1 MRRHVPL
8 IAILALAAGLRLFG
22 IGHGFP
28 ETGYVP
34 DTHIVRGALG
44 MAQEKSLTP
53 PSGRYSTYPNLL
65 PYVLLPV
72 YGVQYIGG
80 RATGAWGGVEEF
92 KQRVLLEPA
101 LVHGPARVV
110 VTMLGLLF
118 PLAVYLVLVRRRRA
132 GEGGDDTASDDGS
145 PPPLPREHSANAG
158 ARCAALV
165 GAYLAATCLLAVHF
179 SVQERP
185 WMPLTA
191 FGLLA
196 CVPAATYVRT
206 GRLRSLVWSAVWGAA
221 AAASHQAGLP
231 MLGVA
236 GLAWLF
242 GPLGWSRSQALK
254 QRLVHGV
261 LAVVAFG
268 VFALVV
274 GYNGVLVHGAPEA
287 VAGQALEGQSDAAQL
302 EHDLS
307 IGGQSIVLD
316 VRWASL
322 ARLSRA
328 LVGYDPV
335 VCLLA
340 LVGLVAALRG
350 SATRVPTVFAICWLA
365 FFTTNQNDHVRYLL
379 PGLAFACVPAA
390 VGAQLLYERGGAFG
404 RALLL
409 LLLAVPLVQSAR
421 LAWLLDRPDSRELA
435 LDVLTRFEPA
445 GVVAIDRYGP
455 VPPPNAASLARIAQW
470 RELGARESAE
480 AFWLAEGGL
489 DDGPL
494 DWVPLG
500 ELFVFDER
508 HRGWDFAPKRPA
520 ALADLTDPEALLDA
534 LGVTHVLL
542 VDRDTSDGVP
552 PLVVDRAPSLPIERG
567 TSEGRPAPKLPPIA
581 LAERPI
587 WDYGPTDA
595 ELRLP
600 TELDFPLTSLWAVER
615 PGPYLALHARASR

>member
-1 MRRHVPL
+1 MRRLLPL

-22 IGHGFP
+22 IGHGLP
-28 ETGYVP
+28 ETGHVP

-44 MAQEKSLTP
+44 MAQEKTLTP

-65 PYVLLPV
+65 PYTLLPV
-72 YGVQYIGG
+72 FGVEYLVG

-92 KQRVLLEPA
+92 KQRVLLDPA
-101 LVHGPARVV
+101 IVHGPARVV
-110 VTMLGLLF
+110 VALLGLLF
-118 PLAVYLVLVRRRRA
+118 PLAVYLVLVRRR
-132 GEGGDDTASDDGS
+132 
-145 PPPLPREHSANAG
+145 G
-158 ARCAALV
+158 ARDRDADGADMDGDEPNGDEPGTRRTALF

-206 GRLRSLVWSAVWGAA
+206 GRLRSLVWSAVFGAA

-242 GPLGWSRSQALK
+242 GPLGWRGADAWK

-261 LAVVAFG
+261 VAVAAFAVLTLA
-268 VFALVV
+268 V
-274 GYNGVLVHGAPEA
+274 GYNGALVHGAPEA
-287 VAGQALEGQSDAAQL
+287 VAGEGDVAQP

-307 IGGQSIVLD
+307 LGGQSIVLD
-316 VRWASL
+316 LRLASL

-328 LVGYDPV
+328 LIGYDPV

-350 SATRVPTVFAICWLA
+350 RATRVPTVFAIGWLA

-390 VGAQLLYERGGAFG
+390 VGARILFERGGAPG
-404 RALLL
+404 RAALVV
-409 LLLAVPLVQSAR
+409 LLALPLVQSAR
-421 LAWLLDRPDSRELA
+421 LAWLLDRPDTRTLA
-435 LDVLTRFEPA
+435 LEALAGADLDGVL
-445 GVVAIDRYGP
+445 AIDRYGP
-455 VPPPNAASLARIAQW
+455 VPAPNLASLERLAAW

-480 AFWLAEGGL
+480 AFWIEEGGL
-489 DDGPL
+489 ADGAVE
-494 DWVPLG
+494 WVPLG

-508 HRGWDFAPKRPA
+508 HRGWDLAPDRPA
-520 ALADLTDPEALLDA
+520 AFAELTDPEAILDA
-534 LGVTHVLL
+534 LGVTHVLI
-542 VDRDTSDGVP
+542 VDRDRSDGVP
-552 PLVVDRAPSLPIERG
+552 PLVVDDAPSLPFERG
-567 TSEGRPAPKLPPIA
+567 ALEGRPAPKLPPIA
-581 LAERPI
+581 LVERPL
-587 WDYGPTDA
+587 WEFGSPDA
-595 ELRLP
+595 EQRLP
-600 TELDFPLTSLWAVER
+600 TELDFPLTSLWDVER
-615 PGPYLALHARASR
+615 PGPYLALHARAPR